1 MKSFTIY
8 REYYDLITL
17 LSEKE
22 QANILLA
29 ITKYMFEDKEINL
42 NDKEKKIFI
51 NLKRPLDKSKKQ
63 SSNVFQRWNNNTN
76 QDTKSNTKNNTKQNT
91 NYDTKLNTKLNTKKD
106 THQDVNVSNYDN
118 NYVVNVNGNV
128 NVNNIF
134 SFIEENF
141 GRTLSPIEYEEINTW
156 EDNELTRYAI
166 RKAILKGKYNIQYIS
181 TILFNYKKN
190 GIKTVQQAKADE
202 EAYNSK
208 SKKEPKWLNE
218 KIEIEESTKEDRKE
232 MEDLLKSFK

>member
-63 SSNVFQRWNNNTN
+63 SSNVSQRWNNNTN
-76 QDTKSNTKNNTKQNT
+76 QDTKNNTKQKT
-91 NYDTKLNTKLNTKKD
+91 NYDTKQNTKNNTKKD

-134 SFIEENF
+134 NFIEENF

-190 GIKTVQQAKADE
+190 GIKTVQQARADE

-218 KIEIEESTKEDRKE
+218 KIEVEESTKEDRKE